1 MNRKVFINSMLMSIL
16 GSFIFALSEIRLNY
30 LDVGFYLLIFIF
42 GDVVAIPLGVLS
54 GFILMR
60 YFETKGEEVNKSQV
74 LIISLILGVA
84 LALLLLFSILLIS
97 SGKGYYHL
105 YFIRFIKFLVIAT
118 ALSYYG
124 IGKLMRSLGIKIL
137 A

>member
-1 MNRKVFINSMLMSIL
+1 MSIL